1 MAASVEFNIT
11 LWVESEA
18 TCLEVR
24 ERLGPIFD
32 DWIEEGLV
40 ESDACGFVIRKINRA
55 RVWWRGNE

>member
-18 TCLEVR
+18 KCLEVR

-40 ESDACGFVIRKINRA
+40 ESDSCGFVIRKINRA
-55 RVWWRGNE
+55 RGWWRGNE